1 LKESSFKISEAD
13 RKNVDKMFA
22 AFDSDRSGYLDVAEL
37 RLFIEELAK
46 L

>member
-1 LKESSFKISEAD
+1 LKETRYKISEAD

-22 AFDSDRSGYLDVAEL
+22 AFDSDRSGYLEVSEL